1 MSPPSQGGDLG
12 VVKTGSEFYLSIKS
26 LGLPPRAPPDTGGE
40 NSCQYY
46 NRTQVNRKTMIVYQ
60 TTILW
65 TADFNHNISY
75 HLSERSLSNHLILE
89 DEGWFRKTRQ

>member
-65 TADFNHNISY
+65 TADFNHNIYYYLAESG
-75 HLSERSLSNHLILE
+75 LI
-89 DEGWFRKTRQ
+89 KT

>member
-26 LGLPPRAPPDTGGE
+26 LGLPPRTTVTHVSLQNTDTGGE

-65 TADFNHNISY
+65 TADFNKNIYYYLAESG
-75 HLSERSLSNHLILE
+75 LI
-89 DEGWFRKTRQ
+89 KT